1 MSIVASNQFAKEG
14 GHFYLPGG
22 TPYYDVPNKSRPG
35 ESRPATTRDAL
46 KVGAEPS
53 VSTVLKVAAAP
64 QLTRWLIEQA
74 LDAALTLPRL
84 PDESLDD
91 FKARAL
97 RDSQEQGKK
106 ARDRGTEIH
115 AAIERHCQCLP
126 YDEQFGPHVRT
137 VTEALA
143 EVGIYLLAGQP
154 ERSFCVPGMFGGKID
169 WSSPVAVLDF
179 KGIDDD
185 KLEGKLGYD
194 EHIRQLAAYDV
205 GSGYVNLPPSRRL
218 INVFIGRG
226 SGGVRL
232 KEWTRDEACHAYQE
246 FLCLLRF
253 YRLTKG
259 FPVDGL
265 REAA

>member
-1 MSIVASNQFAKEG
+1 MAIMASVAKES
-14 GHFYLPGG
+14 GHFYKPDG

-64 QLTRWLIEQA
+64 QLTKWLIEQA

-84 PDESLDD
+84 PGESLDA

-97 RDSQEQGKK
+97 RDSQEQSKK
-106 ARDRGTEIH
+106 ARDRGTELH
-115 AAIERHCQCLP
+115 GAIERHCQGLP

-137 VTEALA
+137 VTAALA
-143 EVGIYLLAGQP
+143 EVGIDLMSGEP

-169 WSSPVAVLDF
+169 ASSPEWVIDF
-179 KGIDDD
+179 KGIADD
-185 KLEGKLGYD
+185 KLEGRLGYD

-205 GSGYVNLPPSRRL
+205 GSVGGSGHPARRL
-218 INVFIGRG
+218 INVFIARE

-232 KEWTRDEACHAYQE
+232 KEWTNAEARHAYEE

-259 FPVDGL
+259 FPV
-265 REAA
+265 